1 MIKIRL
7 EYVDNPKGQWELE
20 KLIDVL
26 EEKYIVLSRSKSY
39 TNRNNLYKRIYVE
52 VEEDQDQA

>member
-20 KLIDVL
+20 RLIDVL
-26 EEKYIVLSRSKSY
+26 EEKYTVLSRSKSY
-39 TNRNNLYKRIYVE
+39 TNRNSLYKRIYVE
-52 VEEDQDQA
+52 VEEDQV